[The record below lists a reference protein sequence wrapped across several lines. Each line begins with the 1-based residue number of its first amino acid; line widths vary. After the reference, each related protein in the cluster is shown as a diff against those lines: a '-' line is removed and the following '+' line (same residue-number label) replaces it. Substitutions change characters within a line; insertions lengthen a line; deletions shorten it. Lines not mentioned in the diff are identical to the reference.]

1 MKTLYNPKRGER
13 IDITQEQLDE
23 IRKCESRVTESAY
36 YEHMVVWDTEL
47 TDEMQMLAIT
57 AKPKQWVVD
66 KYAENIE
73 VHMALLSTIYID
85 GLGGSGDEGTNM
97 GYKRPFGNSDVIGDV
112 MEEMRTLGRIA
123 NEIDE
128 DGNQIDIIDEVPAEM
143 MLEEF
148 AGFIRD
154 FFADGF
160 EPTATGFIGIGNN
173 YNYPMHE
180 IDDNKW
186 KAIGV
191 EPKHSYLYCWEP
203 DKSSLRDIKLN
214 NLGI

>member
-13 IDITQEQLDE
+13 IDITKEQLDE
-23 IRKCESRVTESAY
+23 IRKCESHVTESAY

-47 TDEMQMLAIT
+47 SEEMQMLAIT

-66 KYAENIE
+66 KYAENID
-73 VHMALLSTIYID
+73 VHMALLSIIYID
-85 GLGGSGDEGTNM
+85 AGDEGTNM

-123 NEIDE
+123 NELDE
-128 DGNQIDIIDEVPAEM
+128 DGNQIDIIDEVPAER

-180 IDDNKW
+180 TDNKW

-191 EPKHSYLYCWEP
+191 EPKHYYLYCWEP
-203 DKSSLRDIKLN
+203 DKSALRDIKLKD
-214 NLGI
+214 LGI

>member
-13 IDITQEQLDE
+13 IDITKEQLDE
-23 IRKCESRVTESAY
+23 IRKCGSHVTESAY

-47 TDEMQMLAIT
+47 SEEMQMLAIT

-66 KYAENIE
+66 KYAENID

-85 GLGGSGDEGTNM
+85 EGDEGTNM
-97 GYKRPFGNSDVIGDV
+97 GYKRPFGNSDVHGDV
-112 MEEMRTLGRIA
+112 LEMMYEAGTIPSP
-123 NEIDE
+123 IDE
-128 DGNQIDIIDEVPAEM
+128 DGNQIDIIDEDAAEI

-148 AGFIRD
+148 SRFVQD

-160 EPTATGFIGIGNN
+160 EPTVTGFIGIGNN
-173 YNYPMHE
+173 YPMYE

-186 KAIGV
+186 KVIGV

-203 DKSSLRDIKLN
+203 DKSALRDIKLN
-214 NLGI
+214 ELGL

>member
-1 MKTLYNPKRGER
+1 MKNLYRPKIGER
-13 IDITQEQLDE
+13 INITQEQLDE

-47 TDEMQMLAIT
+47 TEEMQMLAIT

-85 GLGGSGDEGTNM
+85 GLSGSGDEGTSM

-160 EPTATGFIGIGNN
+160 EPTVTGFIGIGDN
-173 YNYPMHE
+173 YTMNKNGE
-180 IDDNKW
+180 NKW
-186 KAIGV
+186 KVIGV

-203 DKSSLRDIKLN
+203 DKSALRDIKLN

>member
-1 MKTLYNPKRGER
+1 MKTLYNPNRGER
-13 IDITQEQLDE
+13 INITQEQLDE

-47 TDEMQMLAIT
+47 SEEMQMLAIT

-66 KYAENIE
+66 KYAENID
-73 VHMALLSTIYID
+73 VHMALLSIIYIED
-85 GLGGSGDEGTNM
+85 GDEGTNV

-112 MEEMRTLGRIA
+112 MEEMRTLGRIT
-123 NEIDE
+123 NELDE
-128 DGNQIDIIDEVPAEM
+128 DGNQIDIIDEVPAER

-148 AGFIRD
+148 ASFIRD

-173 YNYPMHE
+173 YPMYE
-180 IDDNKW
+180 IDENKW

-203 DKSSLRDIKLN
+203 DKSALRDIKLKD
-214 NLGI
+214 LGI